1 MCKLCNH
8 SFLHYHNYQRI
19 SSIPCIY
26 ISNIPKGVSDTD
38 TEIALKN
45 KLCKSIF
52 PVLTEYVLYSVNGSQ
67 NVLGWG
73 VWELWN
79 SFKIIKQN
87 LAEVKIEFME
97 S

>member
-19 SSIPCIY
+19 FSIPCIY
-26 ISNIPKGVSDTD
+26 ISNIPKGVSDTI

-52 PVLTEYVLYSVNGSQ
+52 PVLTEYGFIQCEWEPECVGMRGDGSY
-67 NVLGWG
+67 
-73 VWELWN
+73 
-79 SFKIIKQN
+79 K
-87 LAEVKIEFME
+87 
-97 S
+97 